1 MIMCVHGYPPP
12 NTYTQPLRLSYWKMI
27 EFTSINNFH
36 PVYVALIAEK
46 LINSLVKTES
56 ENLSC
61 VSVTLLAISLAIG
74 SIGDSVIL

>member
-1 MIMCVHGYPPP
+1 MIMCVHGHPPP

-27 EFTSINNFH
+27 EFTSINNFYS
-36 PVYVALIAEK
+36 VYVALIAEK

-61 VSVTLLAISLAIG
+61 ISVMLLAINVAIG
-74 SIGDSVIL
+74 CIGNQ